1 MLFLID
7 KSICFHYFDFLTFT
21 HTTLFKLV
29 VLNLLD
35 KDFALYSDRILK
47 HQLMIKRLC
56 LAISIIVMA
65 YNAKAEGYAVNLQGN
80 KQTGMGHVGTALNF
94 DASSMQWNPGALATL
109 SSKYSFSL
117 GASLTLTKA
126 EYTGSEG
133 KFETDNSIRPPFY
146 FYGSMKVNDK
156 LAVGLG
162 TYTPFGNKM
171 KWGDNWAGRYL
182 VQDISLKAIFIQPT
196 ISYKIN
202 DWLSAGVGLNIVYG
216 DVELNRA
223 FPLVPDPRSPIG
235 PTNPILADGGV
246 ELTGS
251 TIKYGYN
258 VGIFLQPTEKF
269 SIGISYRSKVD
280 IKLDESDGDGKFS
293 YPSTIP
299 GLSDANAQALI
310 AGYKAG
316 GADDGNFSATL
327 PLPSSLNLGFAYQIN
342 DKWLVSA
349 DANFIKWNEYK
360 ALTFNSSNA
369 AALNSTSI
377 RKWDNT
383 ITWRFGTR
391 YTANEKLDLYAG
403 LYFDET
409 PTNDMY
415 YTPETPGANKVGV
428 SAGFSYK
435 FTNKLSL
442 DASLLYNEGK
452 KVNRIDNNSGF
463 AGEYKYRAWLP
474 GIGITYNF

>member
-1 MLFLID
+1 
-7 KSICFHYFDFLTFT
+7 
-21 HTTLFKLV
+21 
-29 VLNLLD
+29 
-35 KDFALYSDRILK
+35 
-47 HQLMIKRLC
+47 MIKKIC
-56 LAISIIVMA
+56 LAIAIIVLA
-65 YNAKAEGYAVNLQGN
+65 YNVKAEGYAVNLQGN

-126 EYTGSEG
+126 EYTGTAGE
-133 KFETDNSIRPPFY
+133 FETDNDVRPPFY

-162 TYTPFGNKM
+162 AYTPFGNTV
-171 KWGDNWAGRYL
+171 KWGDDWAGRYL
-182 VQDISLKAIFIQPT
+182 IQDINLKAIFIQPT
-196 ISYKIN
+196 VSYKIK
-202 DWLSAGVGLNIVYG
+202 DWLSVGAGLNIVYG
-216 DVELNRA
+216 SVDLNRA
-223 FPLVPDPRSPIG
+223 VDVGPLVGSPT
-235 PTNPILADGGV
+235 PVDGSINISGNK
-246 ELTGS
+246 
-251 TIKYGYN
+251 IQYGYN
-258 VGIFLQPTEKF
+258 LGVFLQPTDKLNV
-269 SIGISYRSKVD
+269 GISYRSQVD
-280 IKLDESDGDGKFS
+280 VDLD
-293 YPSTIP
+293 Y
-299 GLSDANAQALI
+299 SDADADFTVIDPVAALFPD
-310 AGYKAG
+310 G
-316 GADDGNFSATL
+316 GVAASL
-327 PLPSSLNLGFAYQIN
+327 PLPASLNLGFAYQIN

-349 DANFIKWNEYK
+349 DVNFIKWSEYES
-360 ALTFNSSNA
+360 LDFDFETN
-369 AALNSTSI
+369 TSVPHPSI
-377 RKWDNT
+377 PDVMIPVVADTESKRDWDNT

-435 FTNKLSL
+435 LNDKLSL

-452 KVNRIDNNSGF
+452 KVKRVDSNSGF
-463 AGEYKYRAWLP
+463 EGEYKYRAWLP